1 MNDLYFFL
9 PKSMTDITTDTS
21 INQTYVNNN
30 TGPFRVSSGATVTF
44 TSDLT
49 MDLSNNKYF
58 EFTGNGTI
66 DGRAYK
72 VTLTDAS
79 GAFIRGTNSSTH
91 NVFNIG
97 VVSGTG
103 HSVGVNSGGVY
114 DPQVSNMTV
123 TIKNC
128 YYIGDLTSARTGGV
142 YGSNL
147 DASNNFLSNT
157 SYIQDCYHIGDINDI
172 SGSDSGGIV
181 GYAFGNAQLGLIF
194 NCYQIGTVSVFDGA
208 ITGNSLASNNGSVY
222 LYNCYHSSGETIS
235 SFGSVTSYV
244 GSYRIYN
251 YNNSWSDTNDIRLTT
266 DGGIESVSVLTDS
279 SNWTKLSGT
288 GSFDLTSTN
297 LSNAGIVEG
306 DPTYFSFSSG
316 TPYGITTFE
325 DPPFLPEFYT
335 TATDEATNCIC
346 KGTKITV
353 INEQGEEE
361 YHNIEEMKPG
371 MIVLTPNGNHKK
383 VLQVMKQVLVKKRKL
398 KNSPCKIPKDFFE
411 KNVPFDD
418 IYCSGNHSF
427 LFTDEEIK
435 KYGLEDMNF
444 SIKNNLKSIFT
455 FRFGMEEIF
464 EKVCALKSDHPYQL
478 NYYHLLIEDGEG
490 FYTNNL
496 SSESLDIQFKDH
508 FEEINND
515 N

>member
-1 MNDLYFFL
+1 MIFLKYLLVNQKYFYL
-9 PKSMTDITTDTS
+9 RVNNGTDIRIIGNGYKVNISKTTFNIDGS
-21 INQTYVNNN
+21 LLLAFGQ
-30 TGPFRVSSGATVTF
+30 
-44 TSDLT
+44 
-49 MDLSNNKYF
+49 NNKITF
-58 EFTGNGTI
+58 ENFGVITNDILLQGNGGFVTPRNAFNTFI
-66 DGRAYK
+66 FKSCYYFSDITASEAGGFYGR
-72 VTLTDAS
+72 TTS
-79 GAFIRGTNSSTH
+79 GLFK
-91 NVFNIG
+91 FNNI
-97 VVSGTG
+97 
-103 HSVGVNSGGVY
+103 Y
-114 DPQVSNMTV
+114 FW
-123 TIKNC
+123 NC
-128 YYIGDLTSARTGGV
+128 YV
-142 YGSNL
+142 
-147 DASNNFLSNT
+147 
-157 SYIQDCYHIGDINDI
+157 IGDIT
-172 SGSDSGGIV
+172 GTDSGGFV
-181 GYAFGNAQLGLIF
+181 GKEFNKDGFGFFF
-194 NCYQIGTVSVFDGA
+194 NCYFIGNIGSNSYTLGYADTF
-208 ITGNSLASNNGSVY
+208 TNNSLYVYNWYSNPDGNIFPTTSKVYYNNIY
-222 LYNCYHSSGETIS
+222 LYN
-235 SFGSVTSYV
+235 
-244 GSYRIYN
+244 
-251 YNNSWSDTNDIRLTT
+251 NNWNDSDAN
-266 DGGIESVSVLTDS
+266 S
-279 SNWTKLSGT
+279 
-288 GSFDLTSTN
+288 N
-297 LSNAGIVEG
+297 LSTSAVNINNIANSQNWIEYNTTPYSSTTFTNATTLVGINDG
-306 DPTYFSFSSG
+306 DPTMFSFSTN
-316 TPYGITTFE
+316 TPYGINSFLLT
-325 DPPFLPEFYT
+325 PFLAEFYT
-335 TATDEATNCIC
+335 IATDEASNCIC

-371 MIVLTPNGNHKK
+371 MIVLTPKGNHKK